1 MAMTQKDRK
10 QLLGLLIF
18 VAVVAMVL
26 FWIYWRQPKVLEA
39 QDIQREID
47 SLQTRVDSAR
57 AALREG
63 TVEELRRRVDGYRR
77 SLVLMRQLVPTTN
90 EVTNLID
97 EVSTRAQLRGVQITD
112 LAPLPL
118 EYATPF
124 EVHRYRFTVQGGYD
138 QIGEFLT
145 DVASL
150 SRIMVPYELSLNV
163 ASTVVGEEVD
173 RDVTVLQATFL
184 LRTFVKA
191 DAEVLGGGISGGA
204 P

>member
-1 MAMTQKDRK
+1 MAMTQKDRR
-10 QLLGLLIF
+10 QLQGLLIV
-18 VAVVAMVL
+18 VAVVAMVM
-26 FWIYWRQPKVLEA
+26 FWVYWREPKVLEA
-39 QDIQREID
+39 QNMRREID

-63 TVEELRRRVDGYRR
+63 TVEELRRRVEGYRR
-77 SLVLMRQLVPTTN
+77 SLVVMRQLVPTTN

-118 EYATPF
+118 EFAVPF

-150 SRIMVPYELSLNV
+150 SRIMVPYELSLSP
-163 ASTVVGEEVD
+163 ATTIVGEEVD

-184 LRTFVKA
+184 LRTFVKGEG
-191 DAEVLGGGISGGA
+191 EVIGGGMSGGA

>member
-1 MAMTQKDRK
+1 
-10 QLLGLLIF
+10 
-18 VAVVAMVL
+18 
-26 FWIYWRQPKVLEA
+26 
-39 QDIQREID
+39 
-47 SLQTRVDSAR
+47 
-57 AALREG
+57 
-63 TVEELRRRVDGYRR
+63 
-77 SLVLMRQLVPTTN
+77 MRQLVPTTN

-112 LAPLPL
+112 LAPMPL
-118 EYATPF
+118 EYSTPF

-138 QIGEFLT
+138 QIGEFLA

-150 SRIMVPYELSLNV
+150 SRIMVPYELSINP
-163 ASTVVGEEVD
+163 AGTVVGEEVD

-191 DAEVLGGGISGGA
+191 DAEVFGGGTSGGA